1 MNRLNPLYLIALC
14 FSILLVSFFSLSSQ
28 KENYSDKLAQIAD
41 FEVKASKY
49 KEYKSNW
56 NNKQFVNKTLDLI
69 LRNKSFS
76 NQKVLRVESKD
87 KIKLKLISSD
97 PKILNS
103 FLNRI
108 LNKKLII
115 KKLELEK
122 TYIALEIGLV

>member
-41 FEVKASKY
+41 LEVKASKY